1 MHAVIPLTMPQPR
14 KENDMNTSQE
24 MQAALQRMNEE
35 RKRIEERIAA
45 TRRAALTVIEGGK
58 ND

>member
-1 MHAVIPLTMPQPR
+1 
-14 KENDMNTSQE
+14 MNTSQE

-45 TRRAALTVIEGGK
+45 TRRAALPVIEGGK